1 MNEKT
6 RIQIE
11 NFKNQTIGCEVEMN
25 NITRNKAAKIAA
37 DFFGTGRFEN
47 TAGRNGYQTWSAW
60 DSQGREWKFQKD
72 VSIAGP
78 DSEKCELVTPI
89 LHYDDIE
96 TLQELVRRLR
106 EKPEQ

>member
-11 NFKNQTIGCEVEMN
+11 NLKNQTIGVEIEMN
-25 NITRNKAAKIAA
+25 NITRSKAAKIAA
-37 DFFGTGRFEN
+37 EFFGTDNFED
-47 TAGRNGYQTWSAW
+47 TAVGNGYQTWSAW

-78 DSEKCELVTPI
+78 SSEKCELVTPFFTTR
-89 LHYDDIE
+89 
-96 TLQELVRRLR
+96 TL
-106 EKPEQ
+106 KPCRSL

>member
-11 NFKNQTIGCEVEMN
+11 NMKKQTVGVEIEMN

-47 TAGRNGYQTWSAW
+47 TANRNGYQTWSAW
-60 DSQGREWKFQKD
+60 DAQGREWKFSRD

-78 DSEKCELVTPI
+78 DSEKCELVTPC
-89 LHYDDIE
+89 LLYTSDAADD
-96 TLQELVRRLR
+96 
-106 EKPEQ
+106 